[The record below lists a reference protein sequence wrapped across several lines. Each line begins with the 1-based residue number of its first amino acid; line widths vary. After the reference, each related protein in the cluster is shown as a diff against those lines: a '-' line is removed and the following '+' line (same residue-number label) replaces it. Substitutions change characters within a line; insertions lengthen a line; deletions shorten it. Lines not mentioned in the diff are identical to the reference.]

1 MNQLYLSGRP
11 WMIMVVLLLLPV
23 LTLAQ
28 SPYEGIY
35 IGTYH
40 GTSDNGQFALIVNTL
55 GHGTLAAYDAA
66 DDVGYVEHNIRVNSD
81 GNFHFVTQRGAQIN
95 GQASTS
101 GVSGSY
107 YATGTQGSFS
117 GQRMSAEGPLEDATG
132 YYTGP
137 VSFSSPDSNLTVNGR
152 MVALIAA
159 DGTAFFLIDRAYPGH
174 SGFRLGNVG
183 FDFDID
189 LGFGLDLDFTVGGA
203 GFYGGGTGLFGG
215 GCGIWGF
222 GSSYNFG
229 ISVLGG
235 IVDLDF
241 TGSLPSCSNFWSW
254 DWLPARR
261 NAFPAYS
268 GGIVQIGPEGN
279 IHDSLLD
286 SVALDGDLK
295 LQSGSAEGTV
305 TMHQG
310 ATTWTGYWTFE
321 RRYHAGAVMIAKRY
335 SQLPDFDGNGNA
347 DFLWRHAVSGESAI
361 WLMDSSEIAA
371 ELPPQIPEEIQGDVL
386 WSLAAVIE
394 LNADARSD
402 FVWRHQESGEVFI
415 DFSDG
420 AGRAGFELDPV
431 WKIVGSGDFDTD
443 SKPDLLLTHRTSG
456 DNALVTNLIG
466 SPDLTPFPAM
476 EDQTWTSVSVAD
488 FDGDNAPDLLFM
500 NRQTRELAVWL
511 MDGTTPAEEVYLP
524 TGSGHEELVG
534 VGDFDQDGA
543 TDILRR
549 DHAAGTVT
557 VTSRLG
563 KTEGR
568 SVLLAAGMPRGWQV
582 AAVGD
587 LDGDGSDDLVWRQ
600 TETGENVSWR
610 VVDSQVADT
619 AVLMPVPNPN
629 WSIQQ

>member
-1 MNQLYLSGRP
+1 MNQNYLSGRP
-11 WMIMVVLLLLPV
+11 WMIMVALLLLPV

-35 IGTYH
+35 FGTYH
-40 GTSDNGQFALIVNTL
+40 GRSDNGQFALFVNTL
-55 GHGTLAAYDAA
+55 GQGSLAAYDAVA
-66 DDVGYVEHNIRVNSD
+66 DIGYVEHNIQVHSD
-81 GNFHFVTQRGAQIN
+81 GSFRFVTQRGAHVN
-95 GQASTS
+95 GQASTG
-101 GVSGSY
+101 GVFGSY
-107 YATGTQGSFS
+107 YAMGTEGSFS
-117 GQRMSAEGPLEDATG
+117 GQRMSGEGPLADATG

-137 VSFSSPDSNLTVNGR
+137 VSISSADSNLTINGR

-159 DGTAFFLIDRAYPGH
+159 DGTAFFLIDRAYPSH

-203 GFYGGGTGLFGG
+203 GLYGGGTGFFGG

-222 GSSYNFG
+222 GSNYNFG
-229 ISVLGG
+229 ISLLGG

-241 TGSLPSCSNFWSW
+241 TRYLPSCSNFWSW
-254 DWLPARR
+254 DWLPGRR
-261 NAFPAYS
+261 NAFSAYS

-286 SVALDGDLK
+286 GVTLDGNLD
-295 LQSGSAEGTV
+295 LQSGSAKGAV
-305 TMHQG
+305 TMSRG
-310 ATTWTGYWTFE
+310 ATTWAGYWTFE
-321 RRYHAGAVMIAKRY
+321 RRYDAGAVTIVERY
-335 SQLPDFDGNGNA
+335 SPLPDFDGDGNA

-361 WLMDSSEIAA
+361 WLMDSGEIAA
-371 ELPPQIPEEIQGDVL
+371 ELPLEIPEEIHGDVL
-386 WSLAAVIE
+386 WSLAAVVE
-394 LNADARSD
+394 LNADMRSD
-402 FVWRHQESGEVFI
+402 FVWRQQVSGEVFI

-420 AGRAGFELDPV
+420 TGPAGFQLDPV
-431 WKIVGSGDFDTD
+431 WKVVGSGDFDAD
-443 SKPDLLLTHRTSG
+443 LMPDLLITHRTSG
-456 DNALVTNLIG
+456 DNALITDLTG
-466 SPDLTPFPAM
+466 SPDLTSFPTM

-511 MDGTTPAEEVYLP
+511 MDGTTTSKEVYLP

-549 DHAAGTVT
+549 NHAAGTVT
-557 VTSRLG
+557 VMHRLG
-563 KTEGR
+563 DTEGQ
-568 SVLLAAGMPRGWQV
+568 SVLLGADVPRGWQV
-582 AAVGD
+582 AAIGD

-600 TETGENVSWR
+600 TETDENVSWR
-610 VVDSQVADT
+610 VVDTQVTGT
-619 AVLMPVPNPN
+619 AALMPVPDPH